1 MGEEHRQQMHDILGP
16 DFADA
21 INKIPDFIFDGI
33 TDGESIKIYTDAYD
47 ETASR
52 SCTLVVTDAALYVF
66 RLGTF
71 NKKFLGKET
80 IRFGSIKGIELEKET
95 WSQAIK
101 DMDWK
106 VVINRSG
113 DFDKIGHLNQA
124 TAQEIVDVV
133 QQGMDVAH
141 GVKAAPAAA
150 PAADPMEK
158 IQKLKEMLEA
168 GLINEEEFDA
178 KKAAIIESM

>member
-1 MGEEHRQQMHDILGP
+1 MGAEHRQQMHDILGP
-16 DFADA
+16 DFSDA

-33 TDGESIKIYTDAYD
+33 TDGETIKIYTDAYD
-47 ETASR
+47 ETAGR
-52 SCTLVVTDAALYVF
+52 SCVLVVTDTALYIF

-95 WSQAIK
+95 FNKAIK

-113 DFDKIGHLNQA
+113 DFDKIARLNQA

-133 QQGMDVAH
+133 QEGMDAVHNA
-141 GVKAAPAAA
+141 KNSPAAA
-150 PAADPMEK
+150 PEGDPMEK
-158 IQKLKEMLEA
+158 IQKLKEMMEA
-168 GLINEEEFDA
+168 GLITEDEYNA
-178 KKAAIIESM
+178 KKTAIIESM